1 MRKRRGS
8 INIIDL
14 IKGQVKNWLLPY
26 PFKIVGYVMLLAML
40 VVLAADIFL
49 NVEVV
54 AGDVVAPNLFP
65 AVIHRAQIILLYLG
79 MFLIS
84 CSRERNEDEMTASL
98 RGETLKEVCYITFFA
113 WVAYRVVM
121 ACVSTELFYI
131 AHDEPFI
138 TPFIVWILY
147 YGRFE
152 NKLKQLR
159 RASRNFTL

>member
-1 MRKRRGS
+1 MKDRHS
-8 INIIDL
+8 INLIDT
-14 IKGQVKNWLLPY
+14 IKRQVKNWLLPY

-40 VVLAADIFL
+40 VVLAADIFF

-65 AVIHRAQIILLYLG
+65 SVVHRAQMILLYLG

-113 WVAYRVVM
+113 WVAYRVV
-121 ACVSTELFYI
+121 ASCVSVDLSYI
-131 AHDEPFI
+131 VHDEPFV

>member
-1 MRKRRGS
+1 MRDRHSFNPFDLLKRYVR
-8 INIIDL
+8 
-14 IKGQVKNWLLPY
+14 NWLLPY
-26 PFKIVGYVMLLAML
+26 PFKIVGYFMFLAML
-40 VVLAADIFL
+40 VVLAADILL

-54 AGDVVAPNLFP
+54 AGDVVASNLFP
-65 AVIHRAQIILLYLG
+65 TAIHRAQIILLYLG

>member
-1 MRKRRGS
+1 
-8 INIIDL
+8 
-14 IKGQVKNWLLPY
+14 
-26 PFKIVGYVMLLAML
+26 MLLAML
-40 VVLAADIFL
+40 VVLAADIFF
-49 NVEVV
+49 NVEVI

-65 AVIHRAQIILLYLG
+65 SVIHRAQIILLYLG

-113 WVAYRVVM
+113 WVAYRVV
-121 ACVSTELFYI
+121 ASCVSADLSYI
-131 AHDEPFI
+131 VHDEPFV

>member
-1 MRKRRGS
+1 MKERHS
-8 INIIDL
+8 INLIDT
-14 IKGQVKNWLLPY
+14 IKRQVKNWLLPY

-65 AVIHRAQIILLYLG
+65 SVIHRAQVILLYLG

-113 WVAYRVVM
+113 WVAYRVV
-121 ACVSTELFYI
+121 ASCVSADLSYI
-131 AHDEPFI
+131 VHDEPFI

>member
-1 MRKRRGS
+1 MRERHS
-8 INIIDL
+8 INLFDT
-14 IKGQVKNWLLPY
+14 IKRQVKNWLLPY
-26 PFKIVGYVMLLAML
+26 PFKIVGYVMLLAVL
-40 VVLAADIFL
+40 VVLAADIFF

-54 AGDVVAPNLFP
+54 SGDVVAPNLFP
-65 AVIHRAQIILLYLG
+65 TTIHRAQIILLYLG

>member
-1 MRKRRGS
+1 MRERHS
-8 INIIDL
+8 INLFDT
-14 IKGQVKNWLLPY
+14 IKRQVKNWLLPY

-98 RGETLKEVCYITFFA
+98 RGETLKEVCYITFFV
-113 WVAYRVVM
+113 WVVYRVIM

-159 RASRNFTL
+159 RASQNFTL

>member
-1 MRKRRGS
+1 MKERHS
-8 INIIDL
+8 INLFDT
-14 IKGQVKNWLLPY
+14 IKRQVKNWLLPY

>member
-1 MRKRRGS
+1 MKDRHS
-8 INIIDL
+8 INLIDTV
-14 IKGQVKNWLLPY
+14 KRQVKNWLLPY
-26 PFKIVGYVMLLAML
+26 PFKIVGYVMLLAVL

-65 AVIHRAQIILLYLG
+65 TVIHRAQIILLYLG

-84 CSRERNEDEMTASL
+84 CSRERNEDEMIASL

-113 WVAYRVVM
+113 WVVYRVVA
-121 ACVSTELFYI
+121 ACVSADLAYI
-131 AHDEPFI
+131 VHDEPFI

>member
-1 MRKRRGS
+1 MKERHS
-8 INIIDL
+8 INLIDT
-14 IKGQVKNWLLPY
+14 IKRQVKNWLLPY

-65 AVIHRAQIILLYLG
+65 SVIHRAQMILLYLG

-84 CSRERNEDEMTASL
+84 CSRERNEDEMTAAL

-113 WVAYRVVM
+113 WVVYRIVA
-121 ACVSTELFYI
+121 ACVSANLAYI
-131 AHDEPFI
+131 VHDEPFI

>member
-1 MRKRRGS
+1 MKERHS
-8 INIIDL
+8 INLFDT
-14 IKGQVKNWLLPY
+14 IKCQVKNWLLPY

-65 AVIHRAQIILLYLG
+65 SVIHRAQVILLYLG

-113 WVAYRVVM
+113 WVAYRVV
-121 ACVSTELFYI
+121 ASCVSADLSYI
-131 AHDEPFI
+131 VHDEPFV

>member
-1 MRKRRGS
+1 MKERHS
-8 INIIDL
+8 INLFDT
-14 IKGQVKNWLLPY
+14 IKRQVKNWLLPY

-40 VVLAADIFL
+40 VVLAADIFF

-65 AVIHRAQIILLYLG
+65 SVIHRAQMILLYLG

-113 WVAYRVVM
+113 WVAYRVV
-121 ACVSTELFYI
+121 ASCVSADLSYI
-131 AHDEPFI
+131 VHDEPFV

>member
-1 MRKRRGS
+1 MKERHS
-8 INIIDL
+8 INLIDT
-14 IKGQVKNWLLPY
+14 IKRQVKNWLLPY

-65 AVIHRAQIILLYLG
+65 SVIHRAQMILLYLG

-113 WVAYRVVM
+113 WVAYRVV
-121 ACVSTELFYI
+121 ASCVSADLSYI
-131 AHDEPFI
+131 VHDEPFV

>member
-8 INIIDL
+8 INIIDM

-40 VVLAADIFL
+40 VVLAADIFF

-54 AGDVVAPNLFP
+54 AGDVVASNLFP
-65 AVIHRAQIILLYLG
+65 TAIHRAQIILLYLG

-98 RGETLKEVCYITFFA
+98 RGETLKEVCYITFFV
-113 WVAYRVVM
+113 WVVYRVIM
-121 ACVSTELFYI
+121 ACVLADMFYI
-131 AHDEPFI
+131 VHDEPFI

-152 NKLKQLR
+152 SKLKQLR

>member
-1 MRKRRGS
+1 MRERHS
-8 INIIDL
+8 INLFDT
-14 IKGQVKNWLLPY
+14 IKRQVKNWLLPY

-65 AVIHRAQIILLYLG
+65 TVIHRAQMILLYLG

-131 AHDEPFI
+131 AHNEPFI
-138 TPFIVWILY
+138 TPFIVWIIY

>member
-1 MRKRRGS
+1 MRERHS
-8 INIIDL
+8 INLFDT
-14 IKGQVKNWLLPY
+14 IKRQVKNWLLPY

-65 AVIHRAQIILLYLG
+65 SVIHRAQIILLYLG

-159 RASRNFTL
+159 RASQNFTL

>member
-1 MRKRRGS
+1 MRERHS
-8 INIIDL
+8 INLFDT
-14 IKGQVKNWLLPY
+14 IKRQVKNWLLPY

-54 AGDVVAPNLFP
+54 AGDVIAPNLFP
-65 AVIHRAQIILLYLG
+65 SVIHRAQIILLYLG

>member
-1 MRKRRGS
+1 MKERHS
-8 INIIDL
+8 INLFDT
-14 IKGQVKNWLLPY
+14 IKRQVKNWLLPY

-65 AVIHRAQIILLYLG
+65 SVIHRAQVILLYLG

>member
-1 MRKRRGS
+1 MRERHS
-8 INIIDL
+8 INLIDT
-14 IKGQVKNWLLPY
+14 IKRQVKNWLLPY

-40 VVLAADIFL
+40 VVLAADIFF
-49 NVEVV
+49 NVEVI

-65 AVIHRAQIILLYLG
+65 SVIHRAQIILLYLG

-113 WVAYRVVM
+113 WVAYRVV
-121 ACVSTELFYI
+121 ASCVSADLSYI
-131 AHDEPFI
+131 VHDEPFV

>member
-1 MRKRRGS
+1 MKERHS
-8 INIIDL
+8 INLIDT
-14 IKGQVKNWLLPY
+14 IKRQVKNWLLPY

-40 VVLAADIFL
+40 VVLAADIFF

-65 AVIHRAQIILLYLG
+65 SVVHRAQMILLYLG

-113 WVAYRVVM
+113 WVAYRVV
-121 ACVSTELFYI
+121 ASCVSADLSYI
-131 AHDEPFI
+131 VHDEPFV

>member
-1 MRKRRGS
+1 MRERHS
-8 INIIDL
+8 INLIDT
-14 IKGQVKNWLLPY
+14 IKRQVKNWLLPY

-65 AVIHRAQIILLYLG
+65 TTIHRAQIILLYLG

-113 WVAYRVVM
+113 WVAYRVV
-121 ACVSTELFYI
+121 ASCVSADLSYI
-131 AHDEPFI
+131 VHDEPFV

>member
-1 MRKRRGS
+1 MRERHS
-8 INIIDL
+8 INLFDT
-14 IKGQVKNWLLPY
+14 IKRQVKNWLLPY

-40 VVLAADIFL
+40 VVLAADIFF
-49 NVEVV
+49 NVEVI

-65 AVIHRAQIILLYLG
+65 SVIHRAQIILLYLG

-113 WVAYRVVM
+113 WVAYRVV
-121 ACVSTELFYI
+121 ASCVSADLSYI
-131 AHDEPFI
+131 VHDEPFV

>member
-1 MRKRRGS
+1 MKERHS
-8 INIIDL
+8 INLIDT
-14 IKGQVKNWLLPY
+14 IKRQVKNWLLPY

-40 VVLAADIFL
+40 VVLAADIFF

-65 AVIHRAQIILLYLG
+65 SVVHRAQMILLYLG

>member
-1 MRKRRGS
+1 MRERHS
-8 INIIDL
+8 INLFDT
-14 IKGQVKNWLLPY
+14 IKRQGKNWLLPY

>member
-1 MRKRRGS
+1 MKDRHS
-8 INIIDL
+8 INLIDT
-14 IKGQVKNWLLPY
+14 IKRQVKNWLLPY

-40 VVLAADIFL
+40 VVLATDIFF

-54 AGDVVAPNLFP
+54 SGDVVAPNLFP
-65 AVIHRAQIILLYLG
+65 TMIHRAQIILLYLG

-84 CSRERNEDEMTASL
+84 CSRERNEDEMIASL

-113 WVAYRVVM
+113 WVVYRIVA
-121 ACVSTELFYI
+121 ACVSANLAYI

>member
-1 MRKRRGS
+1 MKERHS
-8 INIIDL
+8 INLIDT
-14 IKGQVKNWLLPY
+14 IKRQVKNWLLPY

-40 VVLAADIFL
+40 VVLAADIFF

-65 AVIHRAQIILLYLG
+65 SVVHRAQMILLYLG

-113 WVAYRVVM
+113 WVAYRVV
-121 ACVSTELFYI
+121 ASCVSVDLSYI
-131 AHDEPFI
+131 VHDEPFV